1 MKTTRINRDIR
12 QVVAVWIFDN
22 VITEGDFDR
31 NSE

>member
-12 QVVAVWIFDN
+12 QVAAVWIFDN